1 MKPSIGIP
9 ENKINSVIDLLSE
22 ASANEVTLDTKTRK
36 FHWSVS
42 GKTSMER
49 HKLFENHYKQ
59 LEESINIVV
68 ECTGNLLHKVINT
81 MEEFGKLFTVKEH
94 SRKYPS
100 SNKMKKELLT
110 DHETMIVVF
119 RKSVDDCTKK
129 YKNEGKVDFKIGLMK
144 QYETLA

>member
-9 ENKINSVIDLLSE
+9 ENKINFVIDLLSE
-22 ASANEVTLDTKTRK
+22 ASANEVTLYTKTRK

-42 GKTSMER
+42 GRTSMER
-49 HKLFENHYKQ
+49 HKLLDNHYKQ
-59 LEESINIVV
+59 LQESMNTVV
-68 ECTGNLLHKVINT
+68 ECTGNLLPKVINT
-81 MEEFGKLFTVKEH
+81 MEEFGKLFTIIEH

-119 RKSVDDCTKK
+119 RKSVDYCTKK
-129 YKNEGKVDFKIGLMK
+129 HKNEGKVDFHIGLMK
-144 QYETLA
+144 QYETLS